1 MWCPCVSCAR
11 LKGHWG
17 GAGLPGHG
25 QPWSRT
31 LADIPHPPGP
41 LCSVCVNRFGCRPV
55 MLAGGL
61 LASLGMVSAS
71 FCGSIIQLYLTTGV
85 LTGE

>member
-1 MWCPCVSCAR
+1 M
-11 LKGHWG
+11 
-17 GAGLPGHG
+17 
-25 QPWSRT
+25 
-31 LADIPHPPGP
+31 
-41 LCSVCVNRFGCRPV
+41 NRFGCRPV

-85 LTGE
+85 ITGEWEQGGPWWLGGSDSG